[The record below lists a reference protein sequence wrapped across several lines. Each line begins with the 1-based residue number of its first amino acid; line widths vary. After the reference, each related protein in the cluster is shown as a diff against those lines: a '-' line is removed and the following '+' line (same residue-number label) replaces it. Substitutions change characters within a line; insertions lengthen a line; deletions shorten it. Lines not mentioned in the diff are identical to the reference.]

1 MPLLFVK
8 LFLRMKTH
16 FLFAGFCLSAIS
28 MQAQTQ
34 TDTKKDTISSETL
47 DEVLVQA
54 VRATNKTPIAFSN
67 LSKEELAKRNLGQ
80 DIPVLINFMPS
91 VVTTTDAGNG
101 VGYTGIR
108 VRGSDGT
115 RINVTINGIPYN
127 DAESHGSFWV
137 NMPDFVSSVENLQLQ
152 RGVGTSTNGSG
163 AFGASLNLLTDKFS
177 YDANGEIANSIGSFN
192 TRKHTAKF
200 STGLVNNT
208 FELTGR
214 LSNLYSDGYIDR
226 ASSKLNSYFLQGTF
240 VNEGTLL
247 KALVFGGNEKTY
259 QAWNGVEDKDVL
271 ANNRTF
277 NPSGAYI
284 DDNGVQ
290 RFYDNETDNYKQDHY
305 QLHWNEKWNSN
316 WNSNVAVHYTKG
328 FGYFE
333 NYKTNQ
339 KLLSDYGIAPIEVN
353 GEIQERSDLI
363 RRKYLDNQFYG
374 VTFSAQYA
382 KDNLEVLFGG
392 AANRYEN
399 DHFGEV
405 LWVRSQPQNQ
415 FKQEYYRDNST
426 KNDINGFLKASYTFN
441 DQWILFG
448 DLQLRNVTYKAN
460 GNETGLVDDKFNF
473 FNPKAGIT
481 YKIDDASSAYFSY
494 ARANREPNRNDYEN
508 GNPRP
513 EKLND
518 FELGWRYAS
527 QKLAV
532 NVNGYYMLYKDQLVL
547 TGALNDVGAALRE
560 NSGNSYRLGIEIDGS
575 WQFAPKWL
583 INPNVTLSSNKNT
596 DYKAEIDG
604 SLVHL
609 GNTNI
614 SFSPNLIIGN
624 ALTFSPVKQLNLTWL
639 TKFVGE
645 QYMGNT
651 DSKASKL
658 DSYLTNDINVV
669 YEMPLNRWFKSI
681 SFNLLANNIFN
692 VKYISNG
699 YYYTYDDA
707 GPTLGS
713 VKTFEGAGYYSQAQF
728 NILGGVTLK
737 F

>member
-1 MPLLFVK
+1 
-8 LFLRMKTH
+8 
-16 FLFAGFCLSAIS
+16 

-34 TDTKKDTISSETL
+34 TNTKNDTISSETL

-54 VRATNKTPIAFSN
+54 VRATNKTPIAYSN

-80 DIPVLINFMPS
+80 DIPVLMNFMPS

-240 VNEGTLL
+240 INEGTLL

-259 QAWNGVEDKDVL
+259 QAWNGLEQKDIDKYG
-271 ANNRTF
+271 RRF
-277 NPSGAYI
+277 NTSGMYY
-284 DDNGVQ
+284 DNEGNMQ
-290 RFYDNETDNYKQDHY
+290 FYDNETDNYKQDHY

-333 NYKTNQ
+333 NYKVDEDLADYNILPIAVNDETNE
-339 KLLSDYGIAPIEVN
+339 S
-353 GEIQERSDLI
+353 SDLI

-374 VTFSAQYA
+374 VTFSAQYN

-405 LWVRSQPQNQ
+405 LWVRSQPINQ
-415 FKQEYYRDNST
+415 FKQKYYSDYST
-426 KNDINGFLKASYTFN
+426 KNDVNGFLKASYIFN
-441 DQWILFG
+441 EQWILFG
-448 DLQLRNVTYKAN
+448 DLQLRNVAYKAN
-460 GNETGLVDDKFNF
+460 GNETGLVNDTFNF

-481 YKIDDASSAYFSY
+481 YKMNDSSSAYFSY
-494 ARANREPNRNDYEN
+494 ARANREPNRSDYEN

-583 INPNVTLSSNKNT
+583 INPNITLSSNKNI
-596 DYKAEIDG
+596 DYKAQIDG

-614 SFSPNLIIGN
+614 SFSPNVIVGN

-651 DSKASKL
+651 DSDASKL

-669 YEMPLNRWFKSI
+669 YEMPLKKWFQSV

-699 YYYTYDDA
+699 YYYTYDDDWSNP
-707 GPTLGS
+707 GNIITR
-713 VKTFEGAGYYSQAQF
+713 EGAGYYPQAQF

>member
-16 FLFAGFCLSAIS
+16 FLFAGLCLSAIS

-34 TDTKKDTISSETL
+34 TNTKKDTVSSEML

-67 LSKEELAKRNLGQ
+67 LSKEDLAKRNLGQ
-80 DIPVLINFMPS
+80 DIPVLMNFMPS

-127 DAESHGSFWV
+127 DSESHGSFWV

-163 AFGASLNLLTDKFS
+163 AFGASLNLLTNAYS
-177 YDANGEIANSIGSFN
+177 YDANGEIATSVGSFN

-200 STGLVNNT
+200 STGLINNS
-208 FELTGR
+208 FEFTGR
-214 LSNLYSDGYIDR
+214 FSNIQSDGYIDR

-240 VNEGTLL
+240 VNNGTLL
-247 KALVFGGNEKTY
+247 KALVFGGKQKTY
-259 QAWNGVEDKDVL
+259 QAWNGLEDKELL

-284 DDNGVQ
+284 DENGQ
-290 RFYDNETDNYKQDHY
+290 QQFYNNETDNYDQDHY
-305 QLHWNEKWNSN
+305 QFHWNEKWNSN
-316 WNSNVAVHYTKG
+316 WNTNIAVHYTKG

-333 NYKTNQ
+333 NYVTN
-339 KLLSDYGIAPIEVN
+339 KPLAEYGIEPINVN
-353 GEIQERSDLI
+353 GETKESSDLI
-363 RRKYLDNQFYG
+363 RRKYLDNEFYG
-374 VTFSAQYA
+374 ITFSAQYN
-382 KDNLEVLFGG
+382 KENLEVLFGG
-392 AANRYEN
+392 AANTYTG
-399 DHFGEV
+399 DHYGEV
-405 LWVRSQPQNQ
+405 LWVRSQPINN
-415 FKQEYYRDNST
+415 FKQVYYRDNST
-426 KNDINGFLKASYTFN
+426 KNDKNAFVKATYTLK

-448 DLQLRNVTYKAN
+448 DLQFRNVSYKAN
-460 GNETGLVDDKFNF
+460 GEDTGLVNDEFNF
-473 FNPKAGIT
+473 LNPKAGIT
-481 YKIDDASSAYFSY
+481 YKINDISSAYFSY
-494 ARANREPNRNDYEN
+494 ARATREPNRTDYEN
-508 GNPRP
+508 GNPKP

-527 QKLAV
+527 EKLAV
-532 NVNGYYMLYKDQLVL
+532 NVNGYYMMYKDQLVL
-547 TGALNDVGAALRE
+547 TGALNDVGAAMRE
-560 NSGNSYRLGIEIDGS
+560 NSGDSYRLGLEVDGT

-583 INPNVTLSSNKNT
+583 LNPSVTLSTNKNT
-596 DYKAEIDG
+596 DYKAEING
-604 SLVHL
+604 SLVNL

-614 SFSPNLIIGN
+614 SFSPNVIVGN
-624 ALTFSPVKQLNLTWL
+624 ALTFSPVKQLNLSWL

-651 DSKASKL
+651 DSEVSKL
-658 DSYLTNDINVV
+658 DSYLTNDFNVS
-669 YEMPLNRWFKSI
+669 YEMPMKKWFKSI

-699 YYYTYDDA
+699 YYYTYDDNESIP
-707 GPTLGS
+707 GVTQ
-713 VKTFEGAGYYSQAQF
+713 TIEGAGYYPQAQF